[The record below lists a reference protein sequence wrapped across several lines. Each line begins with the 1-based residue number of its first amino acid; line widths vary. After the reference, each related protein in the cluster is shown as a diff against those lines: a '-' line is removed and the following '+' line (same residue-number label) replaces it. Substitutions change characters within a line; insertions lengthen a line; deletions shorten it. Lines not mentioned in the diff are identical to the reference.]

1 MDVSFDVVWLGR
13 GGQGA
18 VTAAMLLAQ
27 AAVNKGLYALAIP
40 FFGAERRGAPVFAY
54 NRISE
59 KTLHVRSRVEKGDVV
74 AVLDSSLLGMYSLE
88 RFVKPGGS
96 VVVNATERGR
106 AAGNF
111 KEYCL
116 DAVEIAEDLGLK
128 VAGWALVNM
137 PVLGAVAR
145 VSGLI
150 GELELEAAVKELIR
164 AHVDKNIEAV
174 RRGWSSVRPC

>member
-59 KTLHVRSRVEKGDVV
+59 KTLHVRSRVERGDVV
-74 AVLDSSLLGMYSLE
+74 AILDPSLLGMYSLE
-88 RFVKPGGS
+88 RLVKPGGS
-96 VVVNATERGR
+96 VVVNATECRGV
-106 AAGNF
+106 AGNF

-116 DAVEIAEDLGLK
+116 DAVGIAEDLGLK

-137 PVLGAVAR
+137 PLLGAVAR

-150 GELELEAAVKELIR
+150 GYPELEAAVKELIKV
-164 AHVDKNIEAV
+164 HVDKNVEAV